1 MSSDE
6 SDSAS
11 LLTGLLN
18 QQVVIDLQSPYVCI
32 GRLVGWDQAFLAVED
47 ADLHDFRDSQATREI
62 YVYDSARLGVR
73 RNRARALVSRAEIV
87 AVTRLADVAES

>member
-1 MSSDE
+1 MSV
-6 SDSAS
+6 
-11 LLTGLLN
+11 LTDFLN

-32 GRLVGWDQAFLAVED
+32 GRLVGWDQAFLEVRD

-73 RNRARALVSRAEIV
+73 RNRARVLVNRREIV
-87 AVTRLADVAES
+87 AITRLDDVAES